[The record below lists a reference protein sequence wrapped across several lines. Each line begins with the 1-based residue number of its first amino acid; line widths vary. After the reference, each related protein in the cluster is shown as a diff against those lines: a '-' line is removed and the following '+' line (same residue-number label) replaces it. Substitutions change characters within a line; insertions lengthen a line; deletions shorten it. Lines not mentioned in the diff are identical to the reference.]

1 MSNRRQH
8 ERFPL
13 MVPIGLEING
23 RCLTGELFDMSEDG
37 AKIKLDAVAAMGF
50 TMLTGDPGQLKINL
64 FSDILCEIAWI
75 DDNYVGL
82 TLEENEAVL
91 SMIAVE
97 CARMDPVRI
106 AV

>member
-1 MSNRRQH
+1 MSNRRER

-23 RCLTGELFDMSEDG
+23 RSLTGDLFDMSESG
-37 AKIKLDAVAAMGF
+37 AKIRLDTVAAMGF
-50 TMLTGDPGQLKINL
+50 SLLTGDSGQLKINM
-64 FSDILCEIAWI
+64 FSDILCKIAWI
-75 DDNYVGL
+75 DDNYLGL
-82 TLEENEAVL
+82 VLEESEAVL

-97 CARMDPVRI
+97 CARLEPARI